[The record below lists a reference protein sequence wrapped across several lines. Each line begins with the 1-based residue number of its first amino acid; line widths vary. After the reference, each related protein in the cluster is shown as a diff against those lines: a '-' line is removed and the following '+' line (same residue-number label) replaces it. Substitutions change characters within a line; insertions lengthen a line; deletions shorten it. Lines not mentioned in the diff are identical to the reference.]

1 MMKNMD
7 DISIIMELEG
17 GSLEIEDMEDW
28 YRVKDIAENLS
39 TSQGFYGRLLASMEE
54 FEEYNDI
61 EDTDLY
67 PLYM

>member
-1 MMKNMD
+1 MKHMD

-17 GSLEIEDMEDW
+17 GSLKIEDWEDW

-39 TSQGFYGRLLASMEE
+39 TSQGFYGRLLESMEE
-54 FEEYNDI
+54 FESNCDI
-61 EDTDLY
+61 EDTELY

>member
-1 MMKNMD
+1 MD

-17 GSLEIEDMEDW
+17 GSLKIEDWEDW

-39 TSQGFYGRLLASMEE
+39 TSQGFYGRLLESMEE
-54 FEEYNDI
+54 FESNCDI
-61 EDTDLY
+61 EDTELY

>member
-1 MMKNMD
+1 MKNMD
-7 DISIIMELEG
+7 TIDIIMELEG
-17 GSLEIEDMEDW
+17 GTLVIEDVEDW
-28 YRVKDIAENLS
+28 DRVKKIAENLS